1 MIRISV
7 VRVLT
12 GDKCAAILLECEEK
26 KQKEKAKTVAV
37 ARF

>member
-12 GDKCAAILLECEEK
+12 GDKCAAILLECGR
-26 KQKEKAKTVAV
+26 KETKGEG
-37 ARF
+37 